1 MRHQPH
7 RLRPLARFFRHSP
20 VQFTDLRLQPVER
33 FQQPLAPLG
42 RVRQQRQLLQLCSP
56 CLRPQLAFFLHPTTQ
71 SHGLQLILGAR
82 PRLHP
87 STSSGQALLVTM
99 HQQLPHMPHLQAR
112 HPDPRKPIL
121 HQQLQQ
127 VLRVPSTVRCPTPR
141 ATARTTDSGRKPP
154 SPPALPG
161 PPATG
166 KTAPPP
172 PRSAATASLES
183 LLLSCQ
189 RSRPVETQDQ
199 NHTL

>member
-127 VLRVPSTVRCPTPR
+127 VLRVPPVR
-141 ATARTTDSGRKPP
+141 
-154 SPPALPG
+154 
-161 PPATG
+161 
-166 KTAPPP
+166 
-172 PRSAATASLES
+172 
-183 LLLSCQ
+183 LLLAHH
-189 RSRPVETQDQ
+189 RSPHLRRIPIHSSMPNSSSNRS
-199 NHTL
+199 NHG